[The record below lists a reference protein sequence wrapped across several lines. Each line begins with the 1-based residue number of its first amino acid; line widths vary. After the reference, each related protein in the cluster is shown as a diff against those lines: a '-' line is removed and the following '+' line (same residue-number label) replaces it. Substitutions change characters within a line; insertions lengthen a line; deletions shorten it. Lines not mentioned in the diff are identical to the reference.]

1 MPFKLSAAFMSF
13 MSFMSFLSCALL
25 PTTALAGGTIAVFG
39 DDSYLQITNAP
50 TSRDDITQ
58 VAAGRRTGYALLEN
72 GIIMAWG
79 SDTNGEC
86 QVPSAGAGHKF
97 VQVRSG
103 PNTGYGFTDDH
114 RL

>member
-1 MPFKLSAAFMSF
+1 MPFKLSAAF

-58 VAAGRRTGYALLEN
+58 VAAGRRTGYAL
-72 GIIMAWG
+72 
-79 SDTNGEC
+79 
-86 QVPSAGAGHKF
+86 
-97 VQVRSG
+97 
-103 PNTGYGFTDDH
+103 
-114 RL
+114 